1 MSEPDIV
8 TRFAPSPTG
17 ALHLGNARTALF
29 NYLLARRAGGR
40 FILRIEDTD
49 LERSTDAYLTALV
62 DDLRWLGIDWQE
74 GPGVGGPAAPYRQS
88 ERSTLYADFQER
100 LIVTGAAY
108 PCYCTPSEL
117 ELSRKAMLA
126 AGKPPRYA
134 GTCREL
140 TAAQRRDRA
149 ARGLAATLR
158 FRVHHGAEVA
168 FDDFVHG
175 PQRFATDEIG
185 DFIVR
190 RADGS
195 AAFFFCNAVDDAL
208 MGITHVLRGA
218 DHLTNTPRQI
228 LVLGALGLQAPA
240 YGHVSLIVGEDGAP
254 LSKRHGAASL
264 ADLRRQGYLAAAVRN
279 HLFRLGHSGSE
290 QGFMDPG
297 AMAAAFDT
305 RHLGRSPSRFDQA
318 QLDVWQKGAVH
329 AMPDAEFGV
338 WAGDALPATLDPSTR
353 AAFIA
358 AVRPNVVFPA
368 DVQAWAKLVFGGLP
382 SLSEAGEAA
391 VRDAGGRFFD
401 VAAGAAAAGDADL
414 ATISAAIRAAT
425 GRKGPALFKP
435 LRLALTGLDHGPEL
449 APLLRAMPRAA
460 IHERLLRYAH

>member
-1 MSEPDIV
+1 MSFMSEPDIV

-74 GPGVGGPAAPYRQS
+74 GPGIGGPAAPYRQS

-264 ADLRRQGYLAAAVRN
+264 ADLRRQEMSIN
-279 HLFRLGHSGSE
+279 
-290 QGFMDPG
+290 D
-297 AMAAAFDT
+297 
-305 RHLGRSPSRFDQA
+305 A
-318 QLDVWQKGAVH
+318 QRKR
-329 AMPDAEFGV
+329 
-338 WAGDALPATLDPSTR
+338 R
-353 AAFIA
+353 AA
-358 AVRPNVVFPA
+358 
-368 DVQAWAKLVFGGLP
+368 QQ
-382 SLSEAGEAA
+382 
-391 VRDAGGRFFD
+391 
-401 VAAGAAAAGDADL
+401 
-414 ATISAAIRAAT
+414 
-425 GRKGPALFKP
+425 
-435 LRLALTGLDHGPEL
+435 
-449 APLLRAMPRAA
+449 LLRADEKQSR
-460 IHERLLRYAH
+460 